1 MEEKKREL
9 VKGGILDLKGELTGI
24 PLNRKL
30 LVSVAGTLVI
40 YFALCFLPLDAY
52 GDKCAR
58 GFAFVCATIW
68 WMITTPVEMSVSAL
82 LIAALGVLSGVL
94 EYADVTTML
103 GSSSFYT
110 MLGMSIVAR
119 GIEFTPFG
127 RRIAFWF
134 LYKFG
139 HRPLSM
145 LIVFGVVTACLSAFV
160 SNIAVIILMSSIA
173 DGLLRAMGEKPGE
186 SRFGR
191 AMMTLVIMASLM
203 GGMAL
208 INGSPIGNLQ
218 GIAFM
223 NAASGELDLTISYT
237 DWAKISIPVF
247 IITVVP
253 CMLIYV
259 KFSGVRKSELSLPGK
274 EYYRRYL
281 NELGRI
287 SGSEVRW
294 ILLTLGMILAM
305 LLGMNTALASLL
317 FAALC
322 MLPGIGVSDCREVI
336 KRLPWG
342 VLLCVCLVPL
352 IGTVITNTGVSDW
365 LNVILSPLLGGVGAL
380 SLSIVSCVLVFLC
393 MNLMVN
399 CTHGAQALT
408 ITLSTTVCIGLGYNP
423 CTVLMPSM
431 FAGAWFWCVG
441 ANYIVMMNKGYGWW
455 SMKDTLLPGFASG
468 LFLCIAVPLINYI
481 VCPLWGLSFYL

>member
-1 MEEKKREL
+1 MKEMKPGP
-9 VKGGILDLKGELTGI
+9 VKDSILDIAGEYTGI
-24 PLNRKL
+24 PLNRRL
-30 LVSVAGTLVI
+30 LISVAGTVVI
-40 YFALCFLPLDAY
+40 YLALCLMPMEAY
-52 GDKCAR
+52 GDKCAQ
-58 GFAFVCATIW
+58 GLAFVCATIW
-68 WMITTPVEMSVSAL
+68 WMITTPAEMSVSAL
-82 LIAALGVLSGVL
+82 LIATLGVLSGVL
-94 EYADVTTML
+94 AYSDVTAMF

-127 RRIAFWF
+127 RRIAYWF
-134 LYKFG
+134 LYRFG
-139 HRPLSM
+139 QRPMSM

-173 DGLLRAMGEKPGE
+173 DGLLRTMGEKPGE

-191 AMMTLVIMASLM
+191 AMMTMVIMASLM

-223 NAASGELDLTISYT
+223 NAASSELDLSISYA
-237 DWAKISIPVF
+237 DWAKISVPVF
-247 IITVVP
+247 LITVVP
-253 CMLIYV
+253 SMLIYARL
-259 KFSGVRKSELSLPGK
+259 SGFRSSALELPGK
-274 EYYRRYL
+274 DYFKGYL
-281 NELGRI
+281 DSLGRI
-287 SGSEVRW
+287 GGSEIRW
-294 ILLTLGMILAM
+294 LLLTAGMIACM
-305 LLGMNTALASLL
+305 LSGMNTALASLL

-322 MLPGIGVSDCREVI
+322 MLPGIGISDCREVI

-342 VLLCVCLVPL
+342 VLLCVCMVPL
-352 IGTVITNTGVSDW
+352 IGTVITGTGVSDW
-365 LNVILSPLLGGVGAL
+365 LNDLLSPLLGGMGVLPL
-380 SLSIVSCVLVFLC
+380 SMASCALVFLC

-423 CTVLMPSM
+423 CTVLMPAM
-431 FAGAWFWCVG
+431 FAGAWFWCIG

-455 SMKDTLLPGFASG
+455 ELRDTLLPGFATG
-468 LFLCIAVPLINYI
+468 AFLCIAVPLINYLL
-481 VCPLWGLSFYL
+481 CPLWGLSFYI